1 MITHGAECY
10 LSFHNCSTS
19 TARLDTLKTLSDRF
33 FSVVLFYEICFV
45 GNILCSFQQ
54 VLVLPAAVQVSSCSF
69 HLGVRVSGEVTRFYM
84 CTVFLSLGVG
94 GREYERMEL
103 RWVILWT

>member
-1 MITHGAECY
+1 
-10 LSFHNCSTS
+10 
-19 TARLDTLKTLSDRF
+19 LKTLTDRF
-33 FSVVLFYEICFV
+33 FSVVLFDEICFV

-54 VLVLPAAVQVSSCSF
+54 VLVLPAAVSSCSF
-69 HLGVRVSGEVTRFYM
+69 HLGVRVSGEVTRFDM
-84 CTVFLSLGVG
+84 CTVVISFGVG